1 MSENTSRTDTQHDDI
16 KGFDDQ
22 APKTMKWIKLLGGTA
37 SGLVVLAGGAGI
49 IASSMIDQQKYK
61 SLIIEKVDEATG
73 YKVDWQGD
81 IGISLLPL
89 PHVTVSDLSVEAN
102 NQQILTIKTADVE
115 VALLPLLSKKIEIK
129 DVTLEEPHITL
140 VTLKDGTQS
149 WMTSKLKKSEDKASS
164 TSESDNKS
172 NETHST
178 MDVSLN
184 VVEITDGIFVW
195 DDQSKGQRQSIEDL
209 DVRLKA
215 DSLSGPFEV
224 NGGMLWNNHKIEAK
238 INTSDLDIKN
248 GLYPVQIKLA
258 LPQNNIQTEF
268 SGTITQKDQLNVE
281 GDVVLET
288 TDLATAAESLSG
300 SSNINLPPEL
310 SGKGRLAGEIH
321 VTPKQVSLDAFQ
333 LDIGQLAYAGDL
345 RVEGLDKDNAVPQVS
360 FDMKSN
366 GKADGNASSLIKF
379 MDDLSVSASGTMKD
393 DFLVIDKSQVKLE
406 NNDLKLN
413 GKIGLG
419 TEKKKVDLTISSQS
433 IDVDQIMKKLGVET
447 VGDPAASG
455 GSTGAISTPS
465 GDKSFGLALPFEGR
479 VRADIKKVTYQNKS
493 YENIALDMAAAG
505 SSLQLSKLE
514 ARIPD
519 NITVKAS
526 GEVGNA
532 QEFSGIN
539 MSLSAKVPDVELA
552 AKSYGI
558 SLPETPKK
566 IGAASLDGKFTG
578 DLKSLGFDTTLGV
591 WGFSFG
597 GSGKVAGILDNPV
610 INHLNFKVAH
620 PDLVEAMRIVQP
632 TFKGSSTLTGPM
644 SITGDVTWG
653 DNQYIL
659 KSLDANLGKT
669 NIRGDMEIALSPKP
683 SVTGTLNIGTLAL
696 PTSNSGS
703 SAKAATSQTAQASSS
718 SGGSAKWSREAID
731 VSWMKGFNADLKVSA
746 QSLSYDMWDFRNAN
760 LECALNEGV
769 LDITDMS
776 AGLFGG
782 SASVSGQIK
791 TGAGERDP
799 LSVSGKLAAS
809 NVDAQKL
816 VSAAMGKTNTVFS
829 GTMSDVKV
837 SVNATGLSPAALV
850 QTLNGEGNVTGKDI
864 VVQGVDAAQL
874 AMAAKGSYKPME
886 RAGTLFGSFGD
897 GKTEFSTFESVFN
910 IQNGVINFT
919 KVNMDGPKAVLTS
932 AGNVN
937 LPLWTVS
944 LNNSMTIKDTDIPPF
959 EFTIKG
965 PLDNPTKAG
974 GDVIENYLRGKFEK
988 KVNKLIENKLNKLLG
1003 VQEETSTTTT
1013 PTDGAATT
1021 TTTDGAAAATEKTNP
1036 KDALKKDALKALG
1049 GLLGGQ

>member
-1 MSENTSRTDTQHDDI
+1 MSENTSRTDSQHDDI
-16 KGFDDQ
+16 KGFDDPS
-22 APKTMKWIKLLGGTA
+22 PKTMKWIKLLGGTA
-37 SGLVVLAGGAGI
+37 IGLVVLAGGVGI
-49 IASSMIDQQKYK
+49 VASSMIDQQKYK

-81 IGISLLPL
+81 IGLSLLPL
-89 PHVTVSDLSVEAN
+89 PHVTISDLSVEAN
-102 NQQILTIKTADVE
+102 NQKILTIKTADVE
-115 VALLPLLSKKIEIK
+115 VALLPLLSKKVEIK

-149 WMTSKLKKSEDKASS
+149 WMTGKLAKSQGQNSAGVESNSGSEEEASS
-164 TSESDNKS
+164 
-172 NETHST
+172 

-184 VVEITDGIFVW
+184 VVEITDGNFVW

-224 NGGMLWNNHKIEAK
+224 NGGMIWNGHKIEAK

-248 GLYPVQIKLA
+248 GLYPVQIKVA
-258 LPQNNIQTEF
+258 LPDNNIQTEF
-268 SGTITQKDQLNVE
+268 SGTITQKDQMNIK

-288 TDLATAAESLSG
+288 ADIAAAVGSLSG
-300 SSNINLPPEL
+300 GVKVNLPPEL
-310 SGKGRLAGEIH
+310 AGKARLTGEVN
-321 VTPKQVSLDAFQ
+321 VTPQRVSLNAFL
-333 LDIGQLAYAGDL
+333 LDVGQLAYGGNASID
-345 RVEGLDKDNAVPQVS
+345 GLDKSGSVPQVS

-366 GKADGNASSLIKF
+366 DKADGNASSLIKF

-393 DFLVIDKSQVKLE
+393 DYLVINKSEFKIE
-406 NNDLKLN
+406 NNDLKIS
-413 GKIGLG
+413 GKVGLG
-419 TEKKKVDLTISSQS
+419 SEKKKVDLIVSSQS
-433 IDVDQIMKKLGVET
+433 IDVDQIMKKLGMEIA
-447 VGDPAASG
+447 DNSSASG
-455 GSTGAISTPS
+455 ESSTTSMASSDAKDS
-465 GDKSFGLALPFEGR
+465 GFSLPFEGR
-479 VRADIKKVTYQNKS
+479 VRADIRDVTYQSKS
-493 YENIALDMAAAG
+493 YENIILDLAASG
-505 SSLQLSKLE
+505 QSIQLSKFE
-514 ARIPD
+514 AKIPD
-519 NITVKAS
+519 NIFIKAS
-526 GEVGNA
+526 GEVGDA
-532 QEFSGIN
+532 GKLSGIN
-539 MSLSAKVPDVELA
+539 MSLNAKVPDVELA
-552 AKSYGI
+552 AKSYGV

-566 IGAASLDGKFTG
+566 IGAATLDGKFTG
-578 DLKSLGFDTTLGV
+578 DLKSIGFSTTIGV

-597 GSGKVAGILDNPV
+597 GSGKIASVLENPV
-610 INHLNFKVAH
+610 INHLNFKVSH
-620 PDLVEAMRIVQP
+620 PDFVEAMRIVQP
-632 TFKGSSTLTGPM
+632 TFKGSSTLTGGM
-644 SITGDVTWG
+644 YVAGDVTWG

-659 KSLDANLGKT
+659 KSLDANFGKT
-669 NIRGDMEIALSPKP
+669 NVKGDMEISLSPKP
-683 SVTGTLNIGTLAL
+683 SVTGTLSIGTLAL
-696 PTSNSGS
+696 PTSDQGG
-703 SAKAATSQTAQASSS
+703 SAKTTTVQKSQASSS

-731 VSWMKGFNADLKVSA
+731 VSWMKSFNANLKVSA
-746 QSLSYDMWDFRNAN
+746 QSLSYDLWDFRNAN
-760 LECALNEGV
+760 LECSLNEGV
-769 LDITDMS
+769 LNIKDMS

-782 SASVSGQIK
+782 AASISGQIK
-791 TGAGERDP
+791 TGTGERDP
-799 LSVSGKLAAS
+799 LSVSGELSAN

-816 VSAAMGKTNTVFS
+816 VSAAMGKMNTVFS
-829 GTMSDVKV
+829 GTMSDVNV

-850 QTLNGEGNVTGKDI
+850 QTLNGEGNVSGKDI

-897 GKTEFSTFESVFN
+897 GKTEFSVFESVFN

-932 AGNVN
+932 TGNVN

-965 PLDNPTKAG
+965 SLDNPTKAG

-1003 VQEETSTTTT
+1003 VQEESAPAAVPSDGTSTIPSTE
-1013 PTDGAATT
+1013 GAAETT
-1021 TTTDGAAAATEKTNP
+1021 SNTNS